1 MRIFLQ
7 KLRHRSRRVLAH
19 CEFLIFPAT
28 TVAVGLLA
36 NFAVSSLMN
45 SFAPPSTI
53 ASGVFRILRFAEILY
68 SIGSGI
74 SAIC

>member
-1 MRIFLQ
+1 MRIFWQ
-7 KLRHRSRRVLAH
+7 KLRHRSQLLLAH

-36 NFAVSSLMN
+36 NLAVCSLMN
-45 SFAPPSTI
+45 SFAPPNTI
-53 ASGVFRILRFAEILY
+53 ASGVFRILRFVEILY